1 MRALVAGHI
10 PGALLYVRQG
20 NRSYTVAAG
29 YADKA
34 KKVPMRAND
43 TYYIGS
49 TSKSFAAVL
58 VMRLVAQGKIALD
71 APVSRYL
78 PGVLP
83 GGDRIT
89 IRDLLSH
96 KSGLYE
102 WNQDPKVLAP
112 ILAHNWRVHWTPKEA
127 VAISAAHPLPFCP
140 RHEVQL
146 HGHGLLR
153 ARPVV
158 QRVGGKPYEQQLRD
172 YTLRPL
178 KLNHTTL
185 PTRTGTLPDVHGYLA
200 LNVYDQKASPVPID
214 TAALPPSLGW
224 AAGGMRST
232 LADIA
237 DFYRGLFSGKLI
249 PQAQVAAMEDTQA
262 TGGQYGLGLM
272 PTGPHAYQWVINT
285 TCGRAWG
292 HGGHWAGQWHL
303 PISSPDG
310 SRQAVLLV
318 NADPTLIPP
327 AQMTRIYTLL
337 ATAYC
342 RGLPS

>member
-1 MRALVAGHI
+1 MIPLGRRRRLLPGPLITLAAFVAAALVVAGF
-10 PGALLYVRQG
+10 GGTKSSAL
-20 NRSYTVAAG
+20 
-29 YADKA
+29 
-34 KKVPMRAND
+34 
-43 TYYIGS
+43 
-49 TSKSFAAVL
+49 
-58 VMRLVAQGKIALD
+58 
-71 APVSRYL
+71 
-78 PGVLP
+78 
-83 GGDRIT
+83 
-89 IRDLLSH
+89 
-96 KSGLYE
+96 
-102 WNQDPKVLAP
+102 
-112 ILAHNWRVHWTPKEA
+112 
-127 VAISAAHPLPFCP
+127 
-140 RHEVQL
+140 
-146 HGHGLLR
+146 
-153 ARPVV
+153 V

-172 YTLRPL
+172 YILRPL
-178 KLNHTTL
+178 KLDDTTL
-185 PTRTGTLPDVHGYLA
+185 PTGTEALPDVHGYLA
-200 LNVYDQKASPVPID
+200 LHVYDKNASPVPID

-237 DFYRGLFSGKLI
+237 DFYRGLFSGKLL
-249 PQAQVAAMEDTQA
+249 PRAQVAAMEHTEA

-318 NADPTLIPP
+318 HADPTLIPR
-327 AQMTRIYTLL
+327 AQMTRIYTLV